1 MGNTPESCVHVS
13 QYRYDL
19 NERIRTMD
27 PRLQRYLNGFVTLL
41 SVLVGAVM
49 TALVLPTTGE
59 AVNTGSVVLWTAAF
73 ALLTGGI
80 TYRVFLRDR
89 SGTLRTDAP
98 E

>member
-1 MGNTPESCVHVS
+1 
-13 QYRYDL
+13 
-19 NERIRTMD
+19 MD
-27 PRLQRYLNGFVTLL
+27 AQLQRYLKGFFTLL
-41 SVLVGAVM
+41 SVLIGAVM

-80 TYRVFLRDR
+80 TYGVFLRDR
-89 SGTLRTDAP
+89 SGTLTTDVP